1 MQLAQF
7 LSPHT
12 LLAAVIELLCWIKM
26 PDGLKFVPQPQQFD
40 DDACKNTCMPY
51 FLFFQLEVKKRGRH
65 ILQVFR
71 SSVSRLIAVPA
82 HSSVSDRM

>member
-26 PDGLKFVPQPQQFD
+26 SDGLKFVPQPQQFD
-40 DDACKNTCMPY
+40 NDACKNTCLY
-51 FLFFQLEVKKRGRH
+51 FLFFSAGGK
-65 ILQVFR
+65 LQVVR

-82 HSSVSDRM
+82 HCI